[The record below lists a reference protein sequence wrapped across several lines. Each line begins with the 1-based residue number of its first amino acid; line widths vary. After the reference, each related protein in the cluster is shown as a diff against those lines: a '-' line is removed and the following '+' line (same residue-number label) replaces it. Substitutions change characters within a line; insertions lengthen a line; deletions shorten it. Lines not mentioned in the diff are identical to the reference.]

1 MGGFLEKIQRL
12 NSKADKFLGYQ
23 GAAPA
28 QPDNLALNTGGKFDF
43 RSHFMQLLNN
53 WEFAI
58 PNQFMFIVYISPF
71 PAALNARDF
80 IVYEGS
86 DGTRKPNNI
95 DTDVLKLTG
104 EKYQY
109 TDAGC
114 MFASGLS
121 LPQDQFTVQH
131 AELPDNHGRGFIPG
145 LVATKRQTFNPLILR
160 FREHNLSFV
169 HSIIRPWTILASHYG
184 FIARP
189 PGDKKNIKSTVQVIQ
204 LAKTRPDSPLINRK
218 IYRFYDCVPY
228 SYEAMD
234 MQHGITDMQEINTQ
248 WVFSKY
254 NVETLPET
262 DVNILI
268 EEADKSPFVSFL
280 DKLTKGK
287 ASKFIGKAD
296 KVADTVKGAARTIN
310 RGKRALQSLG
320 L

>member
-23 GAAPA
+23 GSPPV
-28 QPDNLALNTGGKFDF
+28 QPDTRPLNTGNKFDF

-53 WEFAI
+53 WEYNI
-58 PNQFMFIVYISPF
+58 PNQFMFIVYITPF

-86 DGTRKPNNI
+86 DGTKKPNNI
-95 DTDVLKLTG
+95 DTDVKKLTSDQ
-104 EKYQY
+104 YQY

-114 MFASGLS
+114 MFTSGLS
-121 LPQDQFTVQH
+121 LPQDQFSISH
-131 AELPDNHGRGFIPG
+131 AELPDIHGRGFIPG
-145 LVATKRQTFNPLILR
+145 VVASKRQSFNPLILR
-160 FREHNLSFV
+160 FRETNLSFV
-169 HSIIRPWTILASHYG
+169 HSIVRPWSILASHYG
-184 FIARP
+184 FVARP

-204 LAKTRPDSPLINRK
+204 LGKTRPDSPLINRK
-218 IYRFYDCVPY
+218 IFKFYDCVPY

-234 MQHGITDMQEINTQ
+234 MKYGTTDMQEINTQ
-248 WVFSKY
+248 WAFSKY

-268 EEADKSPFVSFL
+268 QETAGHPFISLL

-287 ASKFIGKAD
+287 ASKFIGKAN
-296 KVADTVKGAARTIN
+296 KVADTVKGAARTIS
-310 RGKRALQSLG
+310 RGKNALKSLG